1 MTTQHFESLT
11 FTDDRIRQIAEDMV
25 QNRPDEVEF
34 LEHMLIKDKTLST
47 AVPDLLAAFDALAAC
62 FRTNNTLF
70 LCGNG
75 GSCADCMHIAG
86 ELVKSFLLCRRL
98 PAPNKATFNHVA
110 SGMQLAAR
118 LEEGA
123 RCQVLGFNHSLNSAI
138 LNDSKRYEIQ
148 YAQELYVFGKPG
160 DILLAIS
167 TSGNALNVLYA
178 LSTAR
183 ALGMQT
189 IGMTGNNGG
198 QLAHNADIVVKASS
212 AMTYYVQEQHS
223 LLYHALC
230 AMLEAR
236 LFGGQTTTL

>member
-1 MTTQHFESLT
+1 VNMFASLS
-11 FTDDRIRQIAEDMV
+11 FPDDHIRQMAADILT
-25 QNRPDEVEF
+25 NRPTEAEF
-34 LEHMLIKDKTLST
+34 LDHMLEKDPALAA
-47 AVPDLLAAFDALAAC
+47 AVPALLAAFEALTAC
-62 FRTNNTLF
+62 LAQGQTLY

-86 ELVKSFLLCRRL
+86 ELVKSFLLHRRL
-98 PAPNKATFNHVA
+98 SAANAAKFAHLEFGA
-110 SGMQLAAR
+110 ELAAH

-138 LNDSKRYEIQ
+138 LNDSRRYEMQ
-148 YAQELYVFGKPG
+148 YAQELYVFGRPG

-178 LSTAR
+178 VTTAT
-183 ALGMQT
+183 ALGMRS
-189 IGMTGNNGG
+189 IALTGRDGG
-198 QLAHNADIVVKASS
+198 KLARSAEIAIKAPADL
-212 AMTYYVQEQHS
+212 TYHVQEQHS

-236 LFGGQTTTL
+236 LFGEPPPRAT

>member
-25 QNRPDEVEF
+25 LNRPDEVGF
-34 LEHMLIKDKTLST
+34 LEHMLSKDKSLTT
-47 AVPDLLAAFDALAAC
+47 AVPALLAAFDALSAC
-62 FRTNNTLF
+62 FQTDNTLF

-86 ELVKSFLLCRRL
+86 ELVKSFLLRRSL
-98 PAPNKATFNHVA
+98 SAAHKARFKDVDF
-110 SGMQLAAR
+110 GRELAER
-118 LEEGA
+118 LEEGV

-138 LNDSKRYEIQ
+138 LNDSKHYKLQ

-178 LSTAR
+178 ISTAR

-189 IGMTGNNGG
+189 IGMTGNTGG
-198 QLAHNADIVVKASS
+198 QLAQNADIVIHASS
-212 AMTYYVQEQHS
+212 AMTYYIQEQHS

-236 LFGGQTTTL
+236 VFGEHPTTL